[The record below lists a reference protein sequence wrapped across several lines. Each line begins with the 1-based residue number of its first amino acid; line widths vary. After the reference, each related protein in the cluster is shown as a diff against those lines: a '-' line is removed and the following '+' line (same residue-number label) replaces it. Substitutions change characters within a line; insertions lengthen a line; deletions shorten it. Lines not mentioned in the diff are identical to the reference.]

1 MEMKNK
7 EEFKRYLSSLKELGF
22 GSSGVTYYDT
32 KRSKVIKVS
41 HDYLNKGISYYSEDI
56 LAFKDCQNNTYIF
69 ADDSIV
75 IDDKIVAY
83 TMPFAPGKPLYM
95 TDPLRIKY
103 DNFMNA
109 VINSMTDVEKI
120 SNYGVESF
128 DVIYNM
134 MYSSKKLSI
143 IDQDEYSL
151 SKMKMEDS
159 VLLKYNFYQFNTSV
173 MLFLIDSYFDNFV
186 SDNKVLHEMYN
197 SKDVNIKEFLILFK
211 KSLSEYASKEIVTLN
226 DAKGALDK
234 RKIVKKYIRNI
245 RCI

>member
-1 MEMKNK
+1 M
-7 EEFKRYLSSLKELGF
+7 
-22 GSSGVTYYDT
+22 
-32 KRSKVIKVS
+32 
-41 HDYLNKGISYYSEDI
+41 IS
-56 LAFKDCQNNTYIF
+56 
-69 ADDSIV
+69 
-75 IDDKIVAY
+75 
-83 TMPFAPGKPLYM
+83 
-95 TDPLRIKY
+95 
-103 DNFMNA
+103 
-109 VINSMTDVEKI
+109 VEKI

-151 SKMKMEDS
+151 SKMKTEDRD
-159 VLLKYNFYQFNTSV
+159 LLKYNFYQFNTSV

-186 SDNKVLHEMYN
+186 SDNRVLHEMYN

-234 RKIVKKYIRNI
+234 RRIEKKYIRNI

>member
-41 HDYLNKGISYYSEDI
+41 HDYLNEGISYYSEDI

>member
-41 HDYLNKGISYYSEDI
+41 HDYLNEGISYYSEDI

-197 SKDVNIKEFLILFK
+197 SKDVNIKEFLILFN

>member
-22 GSSGVTYYDT
+22 GSSGVTYYDA

-41 HDYLNKGISYYSEDI
+41 HDYLNEGISYYSEDI

-83 TMPFAPGKPLYM
+83 IMPFAPGKPLYM

-159 VLLKYNFYQFNTSV
+159 DLLKYNFYQFNTSV

-234 RKIVKKYIRNI
+234 RRIVKKYIRNI

>member
-41 HDYLNKGISYYSEDI
+41 HDYLNEGISYYSEDI

-211 KSLSEYASKEIVTLN
+211 KSLSEYASKEIITLN

>member
-41 HDYLNKGISYYSEDI
+41 HDYLNEGISYYSEDI
-56 LAFKDCQNNTYIF
+56 LAFKDCQNNAYIF

-83 TMPFAPGKPLYM
+83 TMTFAPGKPLYM

>member
-22 GSSGVTYYDT
+22 GSNGVTYYDA

-41 HDYLNKGISYYSEDI
+41 HDYLTEGISYYSEDI
-56 LAFKDCQNNTYIF
+56 LAFKDCRNNTYIF
-69 ADDSIV
+69 ADDNIV

-95 TDPLRIKY
+95 TNPLRIKY

-159 VLLKYNFYQFNTSV
+159 DLLKYNFYQFNTSV
-173 MLFLIDSYFDNFV
+173 MLFLVDSFFDNFV
-186 SDNKVLHEMYN
+186 NNNKSLHEMYN

-234 RKIVKKYIRNI
+234 RRIEKKYIRDI